1 MKIGTLISAGVLMLS
16 SMLLNSGCSEAGN
29 GRKQT
34 TENPGA
40 IFGEVK
46 SAAGAKMLT
55 PIALR
60 GDKKATG
67 HLFFELSEPAEQEV
81 AVTFK
86 LDSRILDAYNQLN
99 GTGYTM
105 YPADKLLLEN
115 NGNVVVEAGKSKSAT
130 LALDILPGGTEGAT
144 YAVAVS
150 AVATAGTE
158 KHTDNKAFIYLV
170 KPLAA
175 MPEVNA
181 GLQRVAAV
189 DVFRALTMFL
199 MLFVNDIPGLKNV
212 PHWLMHAAADEDML
226 GFSDTIFPAFLFCM
240 GMSVSFAIQN
250 RYKKGDTTT
259 QVIAHIF
266 WRTVALIA
274 MGLFSLNSGG
284 IEGGLSH
291 SWFTILMVIGFF
303 LTWGVYPK
311 AEGTKKALFTVMK
324 VAGVVLLATLVIY
337 KDLNG
342 KPFHTSWWGILGLI
356 GWTYAVCAGIY
367 LFTRE
372 SLRKNA
378 VAWFAVITLAVISHS
393 GLIPEEYGSR
403 ILLLPFIPSDW
414 TLHAFG
420 MSGLLTSLLMQ
431 RYANREHPG
440 KFIGMLCILGA
451 GMLILALVS
460 HPYWIISKIQA
471 TPSWLF
477 YCLAAFFPL
486 FGFFYWLT
494 DVKGKTNRFDIIK
507 PAGTAT
513 LTCYILP
520 YIWYSVQQLAGWA
533 YPEALGSGVPGLLKS
548 LVFSIIIVQLTGLL
562 VKGKIKLKV

>member
-1 MKIGTLISAGVLMLS
+1 MK
-16 SMLLNSGCSEAGN
+16 N
-29 GRKQT
+29 
-34 TENPGA
+34 
-40 IFGEVK
+40 
-46 SAAGAKMLT
+46 
-55 PIALR
+55 
-60 GDKKATG
+60 
-67 HLFFELSEPAEQEV
+67 
-81 AVTFK
+81 
-86 LDSRILDAYNQLN
+86 
-99 GTGYTM
+99 
-105 YPADKLLLEN
+105 
-115 NGNVVVEAGKSKSAT
+115 
-130 LALDILPGGTEGAT
+130 LA
-144 YAVAVS
+144 
-150 AVATAGTE
+150 
-158 KHTDNKAFIYLV
+158 
-170 KPLAA
+170 
-175 MPEVNA
+175 
-181 GLQRVAAV
+181 LQRVAAV

-212 PHWLMHAAADEDML
+212 PHWLMHADINEDML

-393 GLIPEEYGSR
+393 DLIPEEYGSR

-520 YIWYSVQQLAGWA
+520 YIWYSVQQLAGWT
-533 YPEALGSGVPGLLKS
+533 YPEVLGSGVPGLLKS
-548 LVFSIIIVQLTGLL
+548 LVFSIVIVQLTGLL